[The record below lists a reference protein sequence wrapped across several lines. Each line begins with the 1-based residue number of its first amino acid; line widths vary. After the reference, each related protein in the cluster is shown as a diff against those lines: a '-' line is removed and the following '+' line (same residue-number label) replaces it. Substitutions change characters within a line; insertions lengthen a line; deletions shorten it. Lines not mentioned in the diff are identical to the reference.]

1 MSDRLRNMF
10 NSEYKIFEGN
20 PIIPFLRYKPT
31 ADQIT
36 EVQKILDRY
45 ARQNGVKYT
54 ADDLDILVTDIIK
67 NVRLNP
73 LTKTPEFFLTKS
85 SVLDDVQTQLI
96 NISDNIKGGKFQ
108 PTDLIK
114 TKADLRAFQ
123 RFFGAEKR
131 HKKYYC

>member
-1 MSDRLRNMF
+1 MRSLELLWSSRVRGKNINVGTQEFNKIMSDRLRNMF

-67 NVRLNP
+67 NVRLNI
-73 LTKTPEFFLTKS
+73 LC
-85 SVLDDVQTQLI
+85 VL
-96 NISDNIKGGKFQ
+96 
-108 PTDLIK
+108 
-114 TKADLRAFQ
+114 
-123 RFFGAEKR
+123 
-131 HKKYYC
+131 